1 MLDAKCLNKE
11 THVLGIDGYMLFLQE
26 THQWQV
32 EQ

>member
-26 THQWQV
+26 TQWQV